1 MDKDT
6 ILSVKNAGVAFQ
18 TTQGVVQA
26 AKGVSFELSRGR
38 TLGIVGESGSGKTVT
53 ALSISGLL
61 PRTALVEGE
70 KWLQVG
76 GDEAPM
82 ALHGLTEAAMS
93 RVRGRHVGMIFQ
105 EPMSSL
111 NPVMRCGEQVAEV
124 LRHHLGMVGAEAE
137 QHVRMWLDRVKLR
150 DLGRIYR
157 SYPHELSGGQKQRV
171 MIAMAMCCRPALLI
185 ADEPTTALDVTVQQ
199 AVLALM
205 RELQE
210 ETGTACIFIS
220 HDLGV
225 IGEIAHEVMVMRGG
239 EVVDGGTVNK
249 VMAGG
254 GHVYTR
260 GLLACRP
267 LLRNRL
273 ERLPVIGEEGEV
285 RVVTRESELAMLES
299 MRDRTVLLAVD
310 GLRVVYPGKPVV
322 EAVSGVSFQLRQGE
336 VLGVVGE
343 SGSGKTTLARCVV
356 GLVGAASG
364 RICYAGEEIRYG
376 ELHREIQMI
385 FQDPYASL
393 NPRYTVGRTIE
404 EPLRL
409 LGKDNIPGR
418 RNALLEQVGLGE
430 AYAERY
436 PHELSGG
443 QRQRVCIAR
452 ALSVSPKVLICDE
465 SVSALDVSVQAQV
478 LNLLQDLRDR
488 VGLAILF
495 ITHDLSVV
503 RQVCDRV
510 LVMREGRVVEEGNVM
525 DLVEA
530 PREVYT
536 QELLRAVPGHGG
548 IPGHR

>member
-26 AKGVSFELSRGR
+26 AKGVDFELSRGR

-76 GDEAPM
+76 VDEAPM

-124 LRHHLGMVGAEAE
+124 LRYHLGMVGAEAE

-210 ETGTACIFIS
+210 ETGTACVFIS

-225 IGEIAHEVMVMRGG
+225 IGEIAHEVIVMRGG

-249 VMAGG
+249 VMEGG
-254 GHVYTR
+254 GHAYTR

-273 ERLPVIGEEGEV
+273 DRLPVIGEEGEV
-285 RVVTRESELAMLES
+285 RVVTRDEELARLEAL
-299 MRDRTVLLAVD
+299 RARAVLLAVD

-356 GLVGAASG
+356 GLVAAASG
-364 RICYAGEEIRYG
+364 RICYAGGGIGYG
-376 ELHREIQMI
+376 EPHREIQMI
-385 FQDPYASL
+385 FQDPFASL
-393 NPRYTVGRTIE
+393 NPRYTVGRSIE

-409 LGKDNIPGR
+409 LGKDKIPGR
-418 RNALLEQVGLGE
+418 RNELLEQVGLGE

-510 LVMREGRVVEEGNVM
+510 LVMRDGRVVEEGNVM

-530 PREVYT
+530 PREAYT
-536 QELLRAVPGHGG
+536 RELLRAVPGGGG
-548 IPGHR
+548 IPGHP